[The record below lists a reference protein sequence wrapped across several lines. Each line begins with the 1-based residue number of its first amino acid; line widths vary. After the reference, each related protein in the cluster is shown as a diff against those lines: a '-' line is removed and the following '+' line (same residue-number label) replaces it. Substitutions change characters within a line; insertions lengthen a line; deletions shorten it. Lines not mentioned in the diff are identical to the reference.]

1 MVHSTSGSRPVYLN
15 LAKIKLPIP
24 GVMSIMHRI
33 SGVLMVLAIPV
44 ILYLSELSLSGPEGF
59 AAAAGMLDRWW
70 IKLAALMLIW
80 SLMHHLLAGIRYLL
94 LDIHIGITRRTAYR
108 TAQLVIAGG
117 LALTVLFAGVLL

>member
-1 MVHSTSGSRPVYLN
+1 M
-15 LAKIKLPIP
+15 
-24 GVMSIMHRI
+24 
-33 SGVLMVLAIPV
+33 AIPV